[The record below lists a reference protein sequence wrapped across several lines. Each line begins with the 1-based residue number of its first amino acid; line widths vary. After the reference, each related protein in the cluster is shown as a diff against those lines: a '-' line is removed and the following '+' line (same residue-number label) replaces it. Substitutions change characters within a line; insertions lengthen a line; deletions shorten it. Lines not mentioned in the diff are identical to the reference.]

1 MRVFKKSRKRKV
13 GSPTLKDE
21 LNKIKYKLLDK
32 YVARYNKDLLIILT
46 PVLITALIIFSFTSL
61 KYVKN
66 NQFVDYQN
74 KAINYHENITFE
86 DNQSIVLTDSELKGN
101 DIIFK
106 YKFNNLGAIGDMPH
120 KKIYINITDN
130 ISEANPLFQGELNP
144 NNSEITIK
152 TSDIK
157 PRYQSAI
164 EEKKDY
170 ELYIYYY
177 SIDDL
182 IELSYSNPVEMSV
195 ITYDDLYVYEDIS
208 DYFEPNKS
216 VNEMER
222 EVKYIRRKYL
232 TDNQISKVFTTN
244 SKQIIKVFKK
254 PIEQQH
260 EELGLY
266 YKMYKE
272 QYKNYIEMLKLKGIT
287 DDEIKIAT
295 NRSQDINV
303 ILNNLQKLEYDSD
316 VKVQQI
322 NSGYMKELNINYN
335 YSTEKINELTRDKTA
350 VEIKKIL
357 EEEINKNKEE
367 ANKTKEKLTKK
378 VNELKKKKVD
388 NKKIKKIMD
397 NKKLNDKQ
405 KLEELNRLK

>member
-61 KYVKN
+61 RYVKN

-74 KAINYHENITFE
+74 NAVNYHENITFE
-86 DNQSIVLTDSELKGN
+86 DTQSIVLTDSELKGN

-152 TSDIK
+152 TSDVK

-322 NSGYMKELNINYN
+322 NSGYMKELNTNYN

-367 ANKTKEKLTKK
+367 ANKTKEELTKK
-378 VNELKKKKVD
+378 LMNLKRK
-388 NKKIKKIMD
+388 
-397 NKKLNDKQ
+397 
-405 KLEELNRLK
+405 RLIIRK